1 MITTPVDNSGSRVVD
16 EWQGKQRLIEAG
28 IDVPAG
34 QLIDIDVG
42 DELLENLSYPVV
54 LKAVSASLPH
64 KSEAGAVSVNLQNA
78 QQLRSAIESMRK
90 SIAQTQPGMKIEK
103 LLVESMV
110 EDVVAELMVG
120 VNTDPQFG
128 QLLVIASGG
137 VLVELTRDA
146 KTLLLPTDIERIR
159 AALQELKCFKLLQ
172 GFRGRKGVDIEMVVD
187 SIHALARFAEA
198 HQATLLE
205 MDINPLMVMPSTAF
219 MRWPSLPKRIR
230 LRC

>member
-1 MITTPVDNSGSRVVD
+1 
-16 EWQGKQRLIEAG
+16 
-28 IDVPAG
+28 
-34 QLIDIDVG
+34 
-42 DELLENLSYPVV
+42 
-54 LKAVSASLPH
+54 
-64 KSEAGAVSVNLQNA
+64 
-78 QQLRSAIESMRK
+78 
-90 SIAQTQPGMKIEK
+90 MKIEI

-146 KTLLLPTDIERIR
+146 KTLLLPTDIEQIR

-172 GFRGRKGVDIEMVVD
+172 GFRERKGVDIEMVVD
-187 SIHALARFAEA
+187 SIHALAKFAEA

-205 MDINPLMVMPSTAF
+205 MDINPLMVT
-219 MRWPSLPKRIR
+219 PKRCVAADIMIR
-230 LRC
+230 EILR